1 MQRVTPDGYLQE
13 SLTGAYDGMFCRTIG
28 AMAKLLD
35 ELGQLPKVKPMLT
48 LTFNSMTAAGMERVP
63 HVIDKPDPAAGRS
76 RICCDVDQIDGQ
88 AHVILSW
95 AMLAH
100 AFPNDPWLHE
110 TFPFIRTLTNRSS
123 DAPYLS
129 RCTEMR
135 IEPGL
140 VLNQHLEH
148 SREWHAWFAYDFLS
162 QSFVAAALVGMEAAA
177 TQLGDP
183 ASAERW
189 RQRRTFLEKQIGLT
203 MVRQLDDKP
212 VYAEMLLPTG
222 KKPEIF
228 PGLGWL
234 NLAPIPS
241 GWTGFDP
248 AIFRNTLDAWH
259 QRATINWGGPTVT
272 ACDWLPE
279 GHTNQTYGKMLGW
292 DLIATLRA
300 GDYGRVVDM
309 LDFLEQINT
318 APLYAEIFNWHPTEQ
333 CWKLRDAG
341 NGEQAAWLSWAM
353 LVIRREAGLSN
364 KEIS

>member
-1 MQRVTPDGYLQE
+1 
-13 SLTGAYDGMFCRTIG
+13 
-28 AMAKLLD
+28 
-35 ELGQLPKVKPMLT
+35 
-48 LTFNSMTAAGMERVP
+48 
-63 HVIDKPDPAAGRS
+63 
-76 RICCDVDQIDGQ
+76 
-88 AHVILSW
+88 
-95 AMLAH
+95 
-100 AFPNDPWLHE
+100 
-110 TFPFIRTLTNRSS
+110 
-123 DAPYLS
+123 
-129 RCTEMR
+129 
-135 IEPGL
+135 
-140 VLNQHLEH
+140 
-148 SREWHAWFAYDFLS
+148 
-162 QSFVAAALVGMEAAA
+162 
-177 TQLGDP
+177 
-183 ASAERW
+183 
-189 RQRRTFLEKQIGLT
+189 